1 MRASTRLAAAA
12 AAALFL
18 VSPGAG
24 AGVSSGGIASDNVQ
38 YVSTVP
44 FDAGTAW
51 GARLVGKNL
60 FVAGYRHFSIYDVS
74 DPLSPQLLSTTP
86 TPTLL
91 NGEDVDT
98 NGKIL
103 LLTMSSPA
111 TNALLVYDVE
121 DKSLPKLIGTLEG
134 AGDHTMTCLM
144 SCRWTYGSN
153 GTVVDLRK
161 PAQPKIAGSWRD
173 DLGLRFVHDVT
184 EVAPGR
190 VLIASR
196 FLMYL
201 DARKDPTTP
210 KVLATGYTDENLVIT
225 TQTKHAGSTRWPRHA
240 TDDFVLFAGES
251 PFHTQCNDGAA
262 TLSTWDATKWRRT
275 RSFEKLDDFRVQNGS
290 YTDGSP
296 PAGALGCTPLWF
308 DDHPRFH
315 NGGLIASAWAE
326 HGTRILE
333 VDRRGQISEEGWFVP
348 FAGEAAAAYWIA
360 NDVVYSIDFNRG
372 IDILRFVR

>member
-1 MRASTRLAAAA
+1 MKVLVRLIAATVV
-12 AAALFL
+12 ALSL
-18 VSPGAG
+18 VSSGATP
-24 AGVSSGGIASDNVQ
+24 GVSSGLASDNVQ

-51 GARLVGKNL
+51 GARLVGDHL
-60 FVAGYRHFSIYDVS
+60 YVSSYRHFTIYDVS
-74 DPLSPQLLSTTP
+74 DPLDPQLMSTTP

-103 LLTMSSPA
+103 LLTMSAPG

-121 DKSLPKLIGTLEG
+121 DKSMPKLIATLEG

-144 SCRWTYGSN
+144 SCRWAYGST

-161 PAQPKIAGSWRD
+161 PASPKIAGSWRD
-173 DLGLRFVHDVT
+173 EFGLRFVHDVT
-184 EVAPGR
+184 EVAPSR
-190 VLIASR
+190 VLVASR
-196 FLMYL
+196 YMLYL
-201 DARKDPTTP
+201 DARKDPTNP
-210 KVLATGYTDENLVIT
+210 KVLATGYTDENLAAP
-225 TQTKHAGSTRWPRHA
+225 TQAKHAGSTRWPRSA

-251 PFHTQCNDGAA
+251 PAHMQCNDGAA

-275 RSFEKLDDFRVQNGS
+275 ESFKKLDDFRVSNGG
-290 YTDGSP
+290 YADGSP

-308 DDHPRFH
+308 DDHPKFR

-326 HGTRILE
+326 HGTRILS
-333 VDRRGQISEEGWFVP
+333 VDRRGQIREEGWFMP
-348 FAGEAAAAYWIA
+348 FGGEAAAAYWIT
-360 NDVVYSIDFNRG
+360 NDIVYSIDLVRG
-372 IDILRFVR
+372 IDILRITN